1 MLASCHLKYSSSIF
15 IASIGVF
22 SFQSFGNIL
31 HFCICLMYPR
41 EGRKSGEFWNG
52 KFLRDV
58 KTQLS
63 AFSILHP
70 NATYDDVVDAFGLPE
85 EVVEEFLN
93 SQDSSQ
99 LHNKVLIHG
108 YIRLIFYGILIALA
122 LFVIGTYIF
131 FFFTLL
137 L

>member
-1 MLASCHLKYSSSIF
+1 MKNKYCMQYYKVLKGLF
-15 IASIGVF
+15 
-22 SFQSFGNIL
+22 
-31 HFCICLMYPR
+31 PR
-41 EGRKSGEFWNG
+41 LSFWNG

-58 KTQLS
+58 KTQLRD
-63 AFSILHP
+63 FSILHP

-85 EVVEEFLN
+85 EVVEEYLN

-131 FFFTLL
+131 FTSYQELSE
-137 L
+137 

>member
-1 MLASCHLKYSSSIF
+1 MMRNKYCMQYYKVLKGLF
-15 IASIGVF
+15 
-22 SFQSFGNIL
+22 
-31 HFCICLMYPR
+31 PR
-41 EGRKSGEFWNG
+41 LSFWNG

-58 KTQLS
+58 KTQLRD
-63 AFSILHP
+63 FSILHP
-70 NATYDDVVDAFGLPE
+70 NATYDDVVYAFGLPE
-85 EVVEEFLN
+85 EFVVEYLN

-131 FFFTLL
+131 FFTSYQEFLRLRPTISETTIEQGVISE
-137 L
+137 

>member
-1 MLASCHLKYSSSIF
+1 MKNKYCMQYYKVLKGLF
-15 IASIGVF
+15 
-22 SFQSFGNIL
+22 
-31 HFCICLMYPR
+31 PR
-41 EGRKSGEFWNG
+41 LSFWNG
-52 KFLRDV
+52 KFLKDV

-99 LHNKVLIHG
+99 LHNKVLVHR
-108 YIRLIFYGILIALA
+108 YIRLTFYGILIALA
-122 LFVIGTYIF
+122 LFIIGTYALF
-131 FFFTLL
+131 FASYQEFIKYNPASSETTVEQGIISE
-137 L
+137 

>member
-1 MLASCHLKYSSSIF
+1 MKNKYCMQYYKVLKGLF
-15 IASIGVF
+15 
-22 SFQSFGNIL
+22 
-31 HFCICLMYPR
+31 PR
-41 EGRKSGEFWNG
+41 LSFWNG
-52 KFLRDV
+52 KFLKDV

-70 NATYDDVVDAFGLPE
+70 NATYNDVVNAFGQPE
-85 EVVEEFLN
+85 EVVEEYLN

-131 FFFTLL
+131 FFTSYQEFLRLRPTISETTIEQGVISE
-137 L
+137 